1 MTRISSKMTFFYKR
15 IFPVIMLGFLLLVIS
30 LGVFAGARNTNP
42 PPAVFIFLVAA
53 FIASVTFFVFRK
65 LIFDLVDEVWDA
77 GDALVVRN
85 KGQEERISLPDI
97 INVGYTQ
104 FVNPPRVTLWLRV
117 PGRFGDKVSFCPPT
131 RLSPLAV
138 SPIVDD
144 LVRRVDDAR
153 RAKR

>member
-1 MTRISSKMTFFYKR
+1 
-15 IFPVIMLGFLLLVIS
+15 
-30 LGVFAGARNTNP
+30 
-42 PPAVFIFLVAA
+42 VFIFLVAA

-85 KGQEERISLPDI
+85 KGHEERILLPDI

-104 FVNPPRVTLWLRV
+104 FVNPPRVTLWLRT
-117 PGRFGDKVSFCPPT
+117 PGRFGDRVSFCPPA
-131 RLSPLAV
+131 RVSPLAV
-138 SPIVDD
+138 SPIVDE

-153 RAKR
+153 RARR